1 MTEETPYAKQAKENL
16 KLTSK
21 KMEVFLK
28 QATSL
33 RRNLKLRQ
41 KQKQEKEKCMPSK

>member
-16 KLTSK
+16 KLAPK
-21 KMEVFLK
+21 KMDVFLK
-28 QATSL
+28 QALSL

-41 KQKQEKEKCMPSK
+41 KQKQEKEKW

>member
-16 KLTSK
+16 KMPPK
-21 KMEVFLK
+21 KMEAFLK
-28 QATSL
+28 QAMSL

-41 KQKQEKEKCMPSK
+41 KQKQEKEKCMLSK

>member
-1 MTEETPYAKQAKENL
+1 MTQDTPYAKQAKENL
-16 KLTSK
+16 KMPTK

-28 QATSL
+28 QAISL

-41 KQKQEKEKCMPSK
+41 KQKQEKEKCMLSK